1 MWAMNAGCE
10 EGGAVA
16 DVPSSEIVVLITN
29 SEDGEEEGDNGV
41 RCPGGAKDSRME
53 GRGGG
58 NVFCNTSRQRNDS
71 GSSSG
76 TTTTA
81 ITTTSTTTAKATD
94 GGGTKEDHEYDN
106 ARRGGEDD
114 ATSAAPLAGKRRRRN
129 NREDSSSR
137 CSPSHGPPSY
147 GNDDHA
153 GDDNDHDHY
162 YVRFLRVFQRH
173 DVHRCHQHCADHLN
187 AHNEVTQSSQFLDKA
202 TPPTPTPM

>member
-1 MWAMNAGCE
+1 MWATNSE
-10 EGGAVA
+10 SKEGGAVA
-16 DVPSSEIVVLITN
+16 NVPPSKIIVPIAN
-29 SEDGEEEGDNGV
+29 SKDGEEGRENGV
-41 RCPGGAKDSRME
+41 CCPGGTEDSHME

-58 NVFCNTSRQRNDS
+58 DVFCNTNCQRNDG
-71 GSSSG
+71 GSRSG

-81 ITTTSTTTAKATD
+81 TTTTATMTTKATD
-94 GGGTKEDHEYDN
+94 RGRTKEDQEYDN